1 MTYVKTKFCESEKR
15 GIAEWYNDKWS
26 EPIGERYGP
35 ISAGKRVI
43 TERLENHIT
52 FNFPWTF
59 NYADIKR
66 TFQVLFSTHN
76 DLLL

>member
-52 FNFPWTF
+52 FNFP
-59 NYADIKR
+59 
-66 TFQVLFSTHN
+66 
-76 DLLL
+76 